1 MPRILNFEAFKGM
14 GARRHQLNH
23 PTETSFPIQPKAEF
37 SKVKT
42 PWQMQQGTW
51 GYHLLKQAK
60 REGPIQCGRIWGKH
74 RSPEF
79 LRIISNGEGISSMK
93 M

>member
-1 MPRILNFEAFKGM
+1 MDGQEKTGRRKKHNRSTMPRILNFEAFKGM

-23 PTETSFPIQPKAEF
+23 PTETSLPIQPKAEF

-51 GYHLLKQAK
+51 GYHLLKQTK
-60 REGPIQCGRIWGKH
+60 REGPI
-74 RSPEF
+74 
-79 LRIISNGEGISSMK
+79 
-93 M
+93 